1 MKFLENRTKQ
11 LASAIIQNKIDE
23 IGQIKTET
31 REVNLNGDNKRFWL
45 SRLENINDG
54 KLNKSFSLN
63 AEFYPND
70 FKLNSD
76 YNVD

>member
-1 MKFLENRTKQ
+1 MNRTKQ

-31 REVNLNGDNKRFWL
+31 REVSLNGDNKRFWL
-45 SRLENINDG
+45 SRLENISDG